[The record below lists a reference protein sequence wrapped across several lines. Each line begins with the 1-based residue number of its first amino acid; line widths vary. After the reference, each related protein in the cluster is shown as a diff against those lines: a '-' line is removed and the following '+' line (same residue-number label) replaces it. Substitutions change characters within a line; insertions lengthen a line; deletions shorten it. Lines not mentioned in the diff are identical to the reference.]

1 MTERLLVFSDTEYES
16 RWKKVELEM
25 ISRGLETAIIWG
37 RTASTYDRAADVI
50 FLTNYFSTKVGQGFD
65 SGKFSARAYCAVL
78 FRIGCE
84 PILIADDP
92 DVRSEVVS
100 VSDFRVASEPVV
112 TLVDTLE
119 NFRISGEVGFVGSDF
134 FPMKY
139 WNELENTTPNITWK
153 VCDDLVRCG
162 RMIKSRE
169 EQEVIRIAGQIASPA
184 MTRMIKALISG
195 KTEAEAAGLA
205 AHDIVSAGGII
216 DKIQVSHG
224 KTIGFTCGD
233 PLSGY
238 RKVSPKNGDLFRA
251 FLIGPMYQGYYL
263 DPGRTAVCGNNPS
276 AQQANLLESCVNI
289 IDTIASSVKPGVSFE
304 DAAKIG
310 DKMVADF
317 GPDADPAA
325 EKFPFFGHPHGLY
338 FEGPPYISTVLE
350 HQNAKFEAGMLIGL
364 EAFLARDG
372 VGNVGFEQN
381 YLVNEDGLELIT
393 TTPMLWH

>member
-1 MTERLLVFSDTEYES
+1 M
-16 RWKKVELEM
+16 
-25 ISRGLETAIIWG
+25 
-37 RTASTYDRAADVI
+37 
-50 FLTNYFSTKVGQGFD
+50 
-65 SGKFSARAYCAVL
+65 
-78 FRIGCE
+78 
-84 PILIADDP
+84 
-92 DVRSEVVS
+92 
-100 VSDFRVASEPVV
+100 
-112 TLVDTLE
+112 
-119 NFRISGEVGFVGSDF
+119 
-134 FPMKY
+134 
-139 WNELENTTPNITWK
+139 
-153 VCDDLVRCG
+153 
-162 RMIKSRE
+162 
-169 EQEVIRIAGQIASPA
+169 
-184 MTRMIKALISG
+184 
-195 KTEAEAAGLA
+195 
-205 AHDIVSAGGII
+205 
-216 DKIQVSHG
+216 
-224 KTIGFTCGD
+224 
-233 PLSGY
+233 
-238 RKVSPKNGDLFRA
+238 FRA

>member
-1 MTERLLVFSDTEYES
+1 MNKSLLVFSATEYES
-16 RWKKVELEM
+16 RWKKVEMEM
-25 ISRGLETAIIWG
+25 SIRGLETAVIWG
-37 RTASTYDRAADVI
+37 RTASTFDRAADVI
-50 FLTNYFSTKVGQGFD
+50 YLTNYFSTKVGQGFD

-78 FRIGCE
+78 FRVGFE

-92 DVRSEVVS
+92 DVRKEVVA
-100 VSDFRVASEPVV
+100 VSDFRVADNPVA
-112 TLVDTLE
+112 TLVDTLTSLK
-119 NFRISGEVGFVGSDF
+119 ISGKVGFVGSDF

-139 WNELENTTPNITWK
+139 WNELQKITPNLTWEI
-153 VCDDLVRCG
+153 CDNLVRVQ
-162 RMIKSRE
+162 RLIKSVE
-169 EQEVIRIAGQIASPA
+169 EQEVIRIGGQIASPA
-184 MTRMIKALISG
+184 MTRMMKALLSG

-205 AHDIVSAGGII
+205 AHDIVSAGGVI

-224 KTIGFTCGD
+224 DTIGFTCGD
-233 PLSGY
+233 PLTGY
-238 RKVSPKNGDLFRA
+238 RKVAPNSGDLFRA

-263 DPGRTAVCGNNPS
+263 DPGRTAVCGNKPS
-276 AQQANLLESCVNI
+276 SDQINILEACENI
-289 IDTIASSVKPGVSFE
+289 ISSMAASIKPGVSFE
-304 DAAKIG
+304 DAAKVG

-350 HQNAKFEAGMLIGL
+350 HKNAKFETGMLIGL
-364 EAFLARDG
+364 EAFLARKG

-381 YLVNEDGLELIT
+381 YLVKENGLELIT